1 MRLLYVHYGPQSGVT
16 SSLSRALADARVEV
30 VLYNPL
36 DGMTYQRRLAG
47 LVVPNARPAVVRAVG
62 EAVRRHGRHWK
73 SYYLHTPYVFD
84 LLSARVGRA
93 IRRTRPDAVLQNGVL
108 FGPGPYAQVPYWLYL
123 DHTRAIAERYP
134 ALDGLAPP
142 VPADPP
148 WNARERAVYRNA
160 AGIFTMSEFVR
171 GSLQDDYDVDPE
183 RVRVVGAGPN
193 VVPEGEAELRLHRS
207 RAFLF
212 VGRKWVPKGGPELL
226 EAFAR
231 VRATHPDAQLWI
243 VSQHAPDRAPPGV
256 TFHGVLGREAL
267 ARLYATASVF
277 VLPTLREAF
286 GLSLLEAMAFALP
299 CVASRLEA
307 IPEIVSDGET
317 GVLVPPRDVAAL
329 ARAMSDLLG
338 DPVRAKLMG
347 TAGRALA
354 ASRYGWDRAA
364 RRVVEA
370 LAPGRSGVA
379 ARSA

>member
-16 SSLSRALADARVEV
+16 ASLARALAGARVEV
-30 VLYNPL
+30 VPYSPL

-47 LVVPNARPAVVRAVG
+47 LLVPNARPSVVRAVG

-73 SYYLHTPYVFD
+73 SYYFHTPYFFD
-84 LLSARVGRA
+84 LLSSRVGRA
-93 IRRTRPDAVLQNGVL
+93 IRRERPDVVLQNGVL

-134 ALDGLAPP
+134 PLDGLAPP

-171 GSLQDDYDVDPE
+171 ASLQEDYDVDPE

-193 VVPEGEAELRLHRS
+193 VEPESDAELRLHRT

-212 VGRKWVPKGGPELL
+212 VGRNWTPKGGPELL

-231 VRATHPDAQLWI
+231 VRASAPDAQLWV

-256 TFHGVLGREAL
+256 TFHGVLGLDAL

-286 GLSLLEAMAFALP
+286 GLSLLEAMSFGLP

-307 IPEIVSDGET
+307 IPEIVSDGES

-329 ARAMSDLLG
+329 ARAMADLLA

-347 TAGRALA
+347 TAGRARAL
-354 ASRYGWDRAA
+354 SRFGWDRAA
-364 RRVVEA
+364 HLIVEA
-370 LAPGRSGVA
+370 LAPGRGGA
-379 ARSA
+379 AAQIA